1 MIHHTLHSCVC
12 SKSVMFF
19 QSKPYRLDV
28 QIDYNADALEKQ
40 EELSPLKVII
50 NRITS
55 YGKTR
60 L

>member
-1 MIHHTLHSCVC
+1 MIHYTLFSCVC

-28 QIDYNADALEKQ
+28 QIDYNAVVFEKQ

-55 YGKTR
+55 YRETR